1 MRLESH
7 YIKRKKVYKKT
18 NINFVVL
25 LLKANISLYFDT
37 NVCMSFCMSLSY
49 TLCYVNINKLEMTCD
64 VLMSGIINNF
74 YILPVI
80 KDEKSHIFFSENI
93 QPKFFCN
100 IFRILRVSIN
110 FTKLY
115 IRPMRLSILTEML
128 VLFYEIVSLNVNIIN
143 CF

>member
-1 MRLESH
+1 MPFFHQCKNVTKKCNKNRTKIIILRLESH

-49 TLCYVNINKLEMTCD
+49 TLCYVNINMLEMTCD
-64 VLMSGIINNF
+64 VLMLGIINNF

-80 KDEKSHIFFSENI
+80 KDEKKSYIVFQKTYNQSFFAIYLE
-93 QPKFFCN
+93 F
-100 IFRILRVSIN
+100 
-110 FTKLY
+110 
-115 IRPMRLSILTEML
+115 
-128 VLFYEIVSLNVNIIN
+128 
-143 CF
+143 